1 MCNEIELKGEL
12 RNSKMIIK
20 LNQHHIFLSPMTQRP
35 FQRSATGCQ
44 CRLLRLGVWAGSFH
58 ISIINTMIHLSSED
72 LLRKDEPGG

>member
-1 MCNEIELKGEL
+1 
-12 RNSKMIIK
+12 
-20 LNQHHIFLSPMTQRP
+20 MTQRP